1 MSHKLLSHIS
11 EEFRRGTLL
20 CSRKIL
26 VSKLFRDKNWGR
38 VSHPFLKIV
47 VSRNTESFGRVTFLC
62 FRKSRVSNNFMPK
75 SGNQRLPEE
84 TLLCPST
91 KKVQRATFLCFHK
104 VYGIVKNQGQDGGR
118 ERLSRIS
125 KKTLCLS
132 VSKIFIGI
140 IFSVSNFV
148 GSENFYKYEVD
159 ITIFCRN
166 FVVPQYR
173 KTS

>member
-1 MSHKLLSHIS
+1 MGGGKGYH
-11 EEFRRGTLL
+11 EF
-20 CSRKIL
+20 
-26 VSKLFRDKNWGR
+26 
-38 VSHPFLKIV
+38 P
-47 VSRNTESFGRVTFLC
+47 
-62 FRKSRVSNNFMPK
+62 
-75 SGNQRLPEE
+75 
-84 TLLCPST
+84 
-91 KKVQRATFLCFHK
+91 
-104 VYGIVKNQGQDGGR
+104 
-118 ERLSRIS
+118 